1 MWAKIKS
8 ALNSTTG
15 TGMRTLDQIMAREAQ
30 EAYYNYMVDKY
41 GVGYVNGN
49 KVAVAP
55 RVRNLTSAW
64 FVYARDEAIK
74 NIVFSPET
82 KFFLASSISLFTR
95 VEELYLPCANS
106 MGTLSVAGMPALESV
121 VFGSEL
127 KSLQKQAFD
136 SCSNLKKI
144 FYHGT
149 ISQWRAISKADN
161 WKENTVTVYCYDG
174 SISE

>member
-1 MWAKIKS
+1 MWAGIKS

-15 TGMRTLDQIMAREAQ
+15 AGMKTLDQIMAREAQ
-30 EAYYNYMVDKY
+30 GVYYNYMVDKY

-55 RVRNLTSAW
+55 RVRNLTNDWLSNK
-64 FVYARDEAIK
+64 DEAIK
-74 NIVFSPET
+74 NLVFAPET
-82 KFFLASSISLFTR
+82 RFFQASSISLFTR
-95 VEELYLPCANS
+95 VEELYLPCAIS
-106 MGTLSVAGMPALESV
+106 MEPASVTAMPALKSV

-136 SCSNLKKI
+136 LCSNLKNI

-149 ISQWRAISKADN
+149 RSQWRAISKADN

-174 SISE
+174 SITE